1 MATIPCKVC
10 GKPIE
15 VMEKQKKRMYCSES
29 CRKKAFMAKKNGF
42 LQQKLSKPLVP
53 TEQCGKCH
61 YGAMLENIWRCGYF
75 EETGHTRTSLHPE
88 GLTSHCYEFMPKKRG
103 RKNRGI
109 RISHNPEYYRIME
122 ENQYGQEEAIHI
134 LRQLLRC
141 GEEAE

>member
-1 MATIPCKVC
+1 MATTPCKYC

-15 VMEKQKKRMYCSES
+15 ILNEKRKVKQYCSDACCKRAQRARE
-29 CRKKAFMAKKNGF
+29 NGYIRPD
-42 LQQKLSKPLVP
+42 LSKPLVP

-88 GLTSHCYEFMPKKRG
+88 GLTSHCYEFTPKKRG

-109 RISHNPEYYRIME
+109 RINHQPWWAGLED
-122 ENQYGQEEAIHI
+122 QEDYE
-134 LRQLLRC
+134 
-141 GEEAE
+141 